1 MMIFLP
7 RHFLSWF
14 FLSVSQIFS
23 YEKWSAAGPPQ
34 YLLGNPNFK
43 YNPMMWA
50 EYVEDKRMENGPAL
64 VCCMWEW
71 VCVVCGKC
79 SYSNEPPSNPSPLF
93 LSLSLLNT
101 PFYSRYVA
109 NFKQGLKDALFGTNG
124 TNTTNGTVSPLCREA
139 SRTVW
144 HHLRI
149 GVYWA
154 RRALEAW
161 GAVSDTTIDTD
172 RQARGKPPPPP
183 LFAPLSHTSTNE
195 PQLH

>member
-43 YNPMMWA
+43 YTPMMWA

-79 SYSNEPPSNPSPLF
+79 YSNEPPSNPSLSLF

-101 PFYSRYVA
+101 RFT
-109 NFKQGLKDALFGTNG
+109 Q
-124 TNTTNGTVSPLCREA
+124 
-139 SRTVW
+139 
-144 HHLRI
+144 
-149 GVYWA
+149 
-154 RRALEAW
+154 
-161 GAVSDTTIDTD
+161 DTW
-172 RQARGKPPPPP
+172 Q
-183 LFAPLSHTSTNE
+183 TSSKG
-195 PQLH
+195 